1 MNGCLSGLV
10 AITAGC
16 ATVDTWAAVLIGIC
30 AGWFYLLGSKL
41 LVYFRID
48 DAVDAIPV
56 HMVNGAWGVI
66 STGLFT
72 TQERRDLAFGENP
85 HIGWFFEW
93 GRGSANFS
101 LLGAQI
107 VAVIFIFG
115 WTFVTMGAYFYFLKI
130 MGWLRISEL
139 EEHVGMDVSR
149 HKGNAYELGKPDQT
163 HVDQL
168 NQSRSYRGVRGMQDP
183 VSPEVDET
191 TTKAVDSPP
200 EEA

>member
-16 ATVDTWAAVLIGIC
+16 ATVDTWAAVVIGIA

-41 LVYFRID
+41 LIIFRID

-56 HMVNGAWGVI
+56 HMVGGAWGVI
-66 STGLFT
+66 ATGLFT
-72 TQERRDLAFGENP
+72 TQARRDKAFGENP
-85 HIGWFFEW
+85 NIGWFFEW
-93 GRGSANFS
+93 GRGSGNFS
-101 LLGAQI
+101 LLGAQL
-107 VAVIFIFG
+107 VGVLFIFS
-115 WTFVTMGAYFYFLKI
+115 WTFVMMGGFFYFLKI

-149 HKGNAYELGKPDQT
+149 HKGNAYELGRPEKEY
-163 HVDQL
+163 VDQL
-168 NQSRSYRGVRGMQDP
+168 SRSRSGRGMKALQDN
-183 VSPEVDET
+183 PEVEET
-191 TTKAVDSPP
+191 AAP